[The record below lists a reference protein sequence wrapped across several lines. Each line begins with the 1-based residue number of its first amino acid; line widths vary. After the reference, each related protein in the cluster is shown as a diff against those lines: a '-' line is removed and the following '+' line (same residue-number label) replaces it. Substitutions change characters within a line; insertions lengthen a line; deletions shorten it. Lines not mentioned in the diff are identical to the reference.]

1 MRAGGADDV
10 VLVVA
15 ERVTVGAVRAGTI
28 LDEVGG
34 VEGLEVG
41 GRFDVVVAD
50 AAPPSCSAKAAA

>member
-1 MRAGGADDV
+1 

-15 ERVTVGAVRAGTI
+15 GRVTVGAVRAGTVV
-28 LDEVGG
+28 DEVGG